1 MLLAQEAINAVS
13 ASNAQPVSDLL
24 TISLAVVATSGIA
37 LRELLTFIGKSKRT
51 GECEDVRRR
60 LDSIEKRLQLS
71 AENKLRIE
79 ELGRGM
85 VEVKERVS
93 SVAKN
98 GQEVRDIVIT
108 VRTIVD
114 SWGAQ

>member
-1 MLLAQEAINAVS
+1 MLLAQEVIHAAV
-13 ASNAQPVSDLL
+13 ASNAQPGSDLL
-24 TISLAVVATSGIA
+24 TISLAVIAASGVA
-37 LRELLTFIGKSKRT
+37 LRELFTFIGKSKRT
-51 GECEDVRRR
+51 GECEGVRRR
-60 LDSIEKRLQLS
+60 LDSVEKQLQLS

-85 VEVKERVS
+85 AEVKDRVS
-93 SVAKN
+93 SVATN

-114 SWGAQ
+114 SWGVQ